1 MIDENRTNEMKEHDI
16 GSEMRRVVSYCRSA
30 TLTQNRSEIEFQQRE
45 IKKFADS
52 HNWEIVE
59 YFVDEGYS
67 GNSFRRP
74 DFMRMAEMAESDPE
88 WTAILVYTESRL
100 SRDFDKYACCERI
113 LKKHGIELIPVE
125 KRRRQERYHA
135 IFNK

>member
-1 MIDENRTNEMKEHDI
+1 MIIDRTNEIKEADAE
-16 GSEMRRVVSYCRSA
+16 STMRKVVSYCRSA
-30 TLTQNRSEIEFQQRE
+30 TVTQNHSKIEFQQKE
-45 IKKFADS
+45 IQKFADS

-67 GNSFRRP
+67 GNTFRRP
-74 DFMRMAEMAESDPE
+74 DFMRMAEMAESNPE
-88 WTAILVYTESRL
+88 WTAILVYNESRL

-113 LKKHGIELIPVE
+113 LKKHDVELIPVE